1 MENDVEKGC
10 SGLETLQRH
19 VQNWPMDRTT
29 QVLRYCRDWNT
40 RARNSHIAM
49 LVIKA
54 IVTTIP
60 AQNLATNKEIPE
72 LLAGITPYAERHYT
86 RLDNLYTS
94 SYLLEFVL
102 FSMGSL
108 DVDDIEVSKAYTR
121 WEATSQLVLPPKRAD
136 GRIQVGGS
144 VGLHR
149 KAAQMQEDDADEVLT
164 IGSSD
169 TSDDEDDGGSVV
181 DDESPLQATRYS
193 KADPDEVQ
201 SDDGDESDS
210 SSSGSDK

>member
-1 MENDVEKGC
+1 VENDIEKGQ

-60 AQNLATNKEIPE
+60 AQNLASSEGVPE
-72 LLAGITPYAERHYT
+72 LLAGITPYAERHFT
-86 RLDNLYTS
+86 RLDNLHAS
-94 SYLLEFVL
+94 SYLLDFTLV
-102 FSMGSL
+102 SMGNM
-108 DVDDIEVSKAYTR
+108 DIDEISPSKAFAE
-121 WEATSQLVLPPKRAD
+121 WETNAQLVLPPKQGD
-136 GRIQVGGS
+136 GRIQVGGAI
-144 VGLHR
+144 GLHK
-149 KAAQMQEDDADEVLT
+149 KAAQMQEGESDEVVT

-169 TSDDEDDGGSVV
+169 TSDDES
-181 DDESPLQATRYS
+181 EIHEEELQNAKQKSPLETENS
-193 KADPDEVQ
+193 
-201 SDDGDESDS
+201 ESDS
-210 SSSGSDK
+210 ESSLGDNSSS